1 MNPELVSAGMALGAL
16 ALIAGAAMSAFNG
29 SASVT
34 GEQFRE
40 LIRPILQSIRE
51 RSTLSR
57 SELAD
62 RSMLA
67 AIAGCALAVLV
78 ERSLLAGLAAVGLQM
93 ARPMVIKLVSQEHP
107 LLALGDSVSAN
118 FIIGLYVPVVL
129 AHVLLGELL
138 TGGALMLVVVALSWP
153 AGGGARRLGPWRP
166 AWQTQ

>member
-1 MNPELVSAGMALGAL
+1 MKPELLSAGMALGAI
-16 ALIAGAAMSAFNG
+16 ALIVGAAMSAFNG
-29 SASVT
+29 SASAT

-40 LIRPILQSIRE
+40 LIRPVLQSIRE

-57 SELAD
+57 AELAD

-78 ERSLLAGLAAVGLQM
+78 ERSLLAGVAAIGLQM
-93 ARPMVIKLVSQEHP
+93 ARPMVVKLVSQEHP
-107 LLALGDSVSAN
+107 LLALGDSFTGN

-129 AHVLLGELL
+129 ANVLLGQLL
-138 TGGALMLVVVALSWP
+138 TGGALLLVVVALSWP
-153 AGGGARRLGPWRP
+153 AGGAARQVGPWRP